1 MIGVFVL
8 LALLVVFGLF
18 LSGQWQ
24 APEQIKQQI
33 MNLARKKTDSAAAFR
48 AWAETSL
55 GQRPELQAWLLA
67 LPEAGL
73 AALAERLETF
83 CADLNLRLAWLLGE
97 EAGMPPELRQTM
109 SAIVADYLDTC
120 RRAVGHQ
127 HEFTLFD
134 TYHSLAFDLADARHR
149 DLRRR
154 LFSRLAETGLAE
166 ALPTYDLI
174 MASET
179 QRQAL
184 AAEAIRAA
192 ASRDWRAFGEVLRE
206 VSAG

>member
-8 LALLVVFGLF
+8 LALLVAFGLF
-18 LSGQWQ
+18 LSGPWQ
-24 APEQIKQQI
+24 APERLRQGILH
-33 MNLARKKTDSAAAFR
+33 LARKKTDSAAAFR
-48 AWAETSL
+48 AWAETSPDL
-55 GQRPELQAWLLA
+55 RPELQAWLLA

-97 EAGMPPELRQTM
+97 EAGMPPELRKTM
-109 SAIVADYLDTC
+109 TAIVADYLDTC

-127 HEFTLFD
+127 HEFGLFD
-134 TYHSLAFDLADARHR
+134 TYHALVGNLTDARYR

-154 LFSRLAETGLAE
+154 LFTRLAEDGLAE
-166 ALPTYDLI
+166 PLPTYDLI

-192 ASRDWRAFGEVLRE
+192 AAKDWRAFGEVLRE
-206 VSAG
+206 VSAS